1 MERQLPMAGTD
12 PRPDNQAPDPAQV
25 DYQEGLRHLE
35 HGNLSQ
41 AANALHNARIG
52 FEEAGNEE
60 GLANAY
66 FRLGDVC
73 LRSQEYAKALDY
85 YEQSAAI
92 IRKHD
97 DLMSMLAIRK
107 RKIACLKGMEHYQA
121 AIDAYVELLDIY
133 EAMHNPASTVETLV
147 GMGETF
153 EAMGELDK
161 AAGAFRTA
169 ASIHRRYKHEKAARK
184 LEERAARTEGAAAG
198 ENTAGRG
205 HGG

>member
-12 PRPDNQAPDPAQV
+12 PQPNNQEPDPAQV
-25 DYQEGLRHLE
+25 DYQEGLRHLQ

-41 AANALHNARIG
+41 AANAFHNARIG

-73 LRSQEYAKALDY
+73 LETQEYAKALDY
-85 YEQSAAI
+85 YEQSATI
-92 IRKHD
+92 IKKHD

-107 RKIACLKGMEHYQA
+107 RRIACFKGLQRYQDAIA
-121 AIDAYVELLDIY
+121 AYLELLDTY
-133 EAMHNPASTVETLV
+133 EALHNPASTVETLI

-153 EAMGELDK
+153 ELMGERHK
-161 AAGAFRTA
+161 AAEAFRTA
-169 ASIHRRYKHEKAARK
+169 ASIHRRYKHEKAARE
-184 LEERAARTEGAAAG
+184 LDERAAKAAAAG
-198 ENTAGRG
+198 KTHKG
-205 HGG
+205 